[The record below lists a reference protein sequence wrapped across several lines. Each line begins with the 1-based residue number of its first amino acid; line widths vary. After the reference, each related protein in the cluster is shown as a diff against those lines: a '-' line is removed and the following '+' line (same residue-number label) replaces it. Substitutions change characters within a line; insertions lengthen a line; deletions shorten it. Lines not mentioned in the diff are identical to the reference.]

1 MPLATDTVEIR
12 RLLHFG
18 QVSSTIDVTT
28 ETLKS
33 LNPQYKL
40 DIIPATAQ
48 SYTLVL
54 PSNRVTDYVIN
65 CDSIYAKDSVY
76 LKEYLDPSTV
86 AKKMEE
92 TSIIYHKVKS
102 GDTLGAI
109 ASRYRVTTKQLMR
122 WNGIKNAN
130 KLRIGQRL
138 RIER

>member
-1 MPLATDTVEIR
+1 M
-12 RLLHFG
+12 
-18 QVSSTIDVTT
+18 
-28 ETLKS
+28 
-33 LNPQYKL
+33 
-40 DIIPATAQ
+40 
-48 SYTLVL
+48 
-54 PSNRVTDYVIN
+54 TDYVIN

-109 ASRYRVTTKQLMR
+109 ARRYRVTTKQLMR

>member
-54 PSNRVTDYVIN
+54 PSNRVTDYVLN

-92 TSIIYHKVKS
+92 TSIIYHKVQS

-109 ASRYRVTTKQLMR
+109 ARKYGTTVNNICRL
-122 WNGIKNAN
+122 NGIKSTTV
-130 KLRIGQRL
+130 LRIGRTL
-138 RIER
+138 RVR